1 MVTRNGMSIRFKE
14 EDLSARGNTAGGVRG
29 IELRDPKT
37 KLVRDRVVAVDLV
50 SPTSQLLVCSEKGFG
65 KRTDLSSY
73 RAQTR
78 GGRGL
83 ITMNVTSKTGP
94 IVDAAVVE
102 PEDKL
107 MVLTESGVA
116 IRMDVQPIRATG
128 RSTQGVTLIKVGA
141 GDKVVTIERLID
153 TEEVEA
159 EVNAMAEAEAEA
171 ATAETQS
178 DPGAIIDILDTE
190 PDSGSPNGDETP
202 AE

>member
-1 MVTRNGMSIRFKE
+1 M
-14 EDLSARGNTAGGVRG
+14 
-29 IELRDPKT
+29 
-37 KLVRDRVVAVDLV
+37 DLV

-128 RSTQGVTLIKVGA
+128 RSTQGVTLIKVA
-141 GDKVVTIERLID
+141 TGDRVVTIERLLSTD
-153 TEEVEA
+153 EVEA
-159 EVNAMAEAEAEA
+159 EANAAAEESDGTQVEVTGSGED
-171 ATAETQS
+171 ATVEPE
-178 DPGAIIDILDTE
+178 DPTE
-190 PDSGSPNGDETP
+190 
-202 AE
+202 